1 LRFGNREKFNITYPD
16 QYPNYKDESFFVIAE
31 GDSMDPWNDAMQDHT
46 SGKITFLELLSAC
59 AEVYLQVGRGED
71 DLGINEFDV
80 SEGGEFD
87 EDGFGFKEEK
97 KGYDAVDAEFAEKK
111 FLEIGSPAASLR
123 LIKDLKNIKRTD
135 PKILGFTAEPCI
147 DPEKK

>member
-1 LRFGNREKFNITYPD
+1 
-16 QYPNYKDESFFVIAE
+16 
-31 GDSMDPWNDAMQDHT
+31 MDPWNDAMQDHT
-46 SGKITFLELLSAC
+46 SGKITFAGLLSAC
-59 AEVYLQVGRGED
+59 AQEYLQVGRG
-71 DLGINEFDV
+71 DLGINEFD

-97 KGYDAVDAEFAEKK
+97 KAYDAVDAEFAEKK

-135 PKILGFTAEPCI
+135 PKVLGFTAEPCI
-147 DPEKK
+147 DPEKKNRKFVSLDCEIEI